1 MLVIDKPEI
10 KRRGKETVV
19 LAEYAINNDRSHLW
33 FSVSEEYEKYL
44 VTENADAFV
53 IGLLLLAMKNGES
66 IQVNASMSRRLYYSL
81 THYVIPALNLANPE
95 WKPIEIVV
103 SGQLTSRDLNE
114 AGAAGTGVSCGID
127 SFCTIVDH
135 LDCERE
141 FEIKY
146 FTFFNAGSH
155 GEMGGDLAR
164 KVFLDRLEL
173 VKPFAEKV
181 DIPII
186 AMDSNISEILLMDHQ
201 QTHTVRDVAC
211 VLNLQKLFRNY
222 YYASAYRFDYFELN
236 PRSSGGYD
244 LLLLSMLSTESTTFF
259 SSASQYTRVER
270 TEKVSN
276 YPLSYSH
283 LNVCTASSQT
293 GDVQNCSVCAK
304 CLRTQFTLDLLGRLH
319 LYNDVFDNAKY
330 TKNKY
335 KAVARALRYRKRDPY
350 SREIMDLMKATQFR
364 IPFTSRLYCLGL
376 MARDILRAII
386 KQFV

>member
-19 LAEYAINNDRSHLW
+19 FAEYAINNDRNHLW

-53 IGLLLLAMKNGES
+53 IGLLLLAMKNGED
-66 IQVNASMSRRLYYSL
+66 IQVNASMSRKLYYSL

-114 AGAAGTGVSCGID
+114 AGTAGTGVSCGID

-155 GEMGGDLAR
+155 GEFGGDFAR

-173 VKPFAEKV
+173 VRPFAEEAN
-181 DIPII
+181 IPII
-186 AMDSNISEILLMDHQ
+186 AVDSNINEILLMNHR

-222 YYASAYRFDYFELN
+222 YYASAYRFDHFMLN
-236 PRSSGGYD
+236 QHDTADYD

-276 YPLSYSH
+276 YPPSYRY
-283 LNVCTASSQT
+283 LNVCTSSSRT
-293 GDVQNCSVCAK
+293 GQVENCSVCAK

-335 KAVARALRYRKRDPY
+335 KAVARALCYRKTDPY
-350 SREIMDLMKATQFR
+350 SREIMDLMKATNFK
-364 IPFTSRLYCLGL
+364 IPFASRMYCFGL
-376 MARDILRAII
+376 MARDILKTII
-386 KQFV
+386 KQFM